1 MASLLG
7 ALIIQSIN
15 TGILMAGFPP
25 EFNLII
31 KAVIIVIV
39 LTFQSP
45 AIVQLIAFLRSER
58 KGNGADPVR
67 QSQQGARQ

>member
-31 KAVIIVIV
+31 KAGIIIIV

-45 AIVQLIAFLRSER
+45 AIVNLIAFLRTER
-58 KGNGADPVR
+58 KGNAAKTTH
-67 QSQQGARQ
+67 QNQQGAQ